1 MFVRLFYTLRKY
13 GVPVSTRE
21 LIDLNEAV
29 ASGLVFADQ
38 EEFYQLAKT
47 IMVKD
52 ERFFDKF
59 DRGMK
64 DYFDGISTFDLD
76 DLLNKVQKLPKD
88 WFDLEL
94 LEKHLSPEQREE
106 LKKAGSLEEL
116 MKMLEERLREQ
127 HKKHQGGNKMI
138 GTGGTSPF
146 GAYGDHPE
154 GVVLVG
160 RGVNVLL

>member
-29 ASGLVFADQ
+29 ASGLVFVNQ
-38 EEFYQLAKT
+38 EEFYELAKT
-47 IMVKD
+47 VMVKD

-59 DRGMK
+59 DRAMK

-76 DLLNKVQKLPKD
+76 DLLNQVHKLPKD

-94 LEKHLSPEQREE
+94 LEKHLTPEQREE

-127 HKKHQGGNKMI
+127 DRK
-138 GTGGTSPF
+138 S
-146 GAYGDHPE
+146 
-154 GVVLVG
+154 VV
-160 RGVNVLL
+160 